1 VSVHTSAARGF
12 QRAADAYE
20 RGRPEY
26 PGAALQWLRDRFDL
40 GVGRTVVDVGA
51 GTGKLTRA
59 VTATGANVIAVEP
72 VAAMRTVLE
81 REVPSA
87 HLLEG
92 TAEALPLTDASVDV
106 ILAAA
111 AFHWFDGRRALT
123 EFHRVLRPGGG
134 LGLIWNRRP
143 REDELHAAI
152 NEIIDPYRGDTP
164 SHIAGAW
171 RVALDETDLFVSDG
185 ELATAFEQVF
195 DLERFVDRI
204 GSISFIAALDER
216 ERTDVLGRIRAVG
229 NSRTPPIRL
238 AYTCDIHAYRRR

>member
-1 VSVHTSAARGF
+1 
-12 QRAADAYE
+12 
-20 RGRPEY
+20 
-26 PGAALQWLRDRFDL
+26 LRDRFDL
-40 GVGRTVVDVGA
+40 RPGRTVVDVGA

-59 VTATGANVIAVEP
+59 VMATGANVFAVEP
-72 VAAMRTVLE
+72 VAAMRSVLE

-87 HLLEG
+87 HVLDG
-92 TAEALPLTDASVDV
+92 TAEALPLKDASVDV

-111 AFHWFDGRRALT
+111 AFHWFEGRQALA

-134 LGLIWNRRP
+134 MGLIWNRRP

-171 RVALDETDLFVSDG
+171 RVALDETDLFDSDG
-185 ELATAFEQVF
+185 EFAIAFEQVF

-216 ERTDVLGRIRAVG
+216 ARTDVLERIRAVG
-229 NSRTPPIRL
+229 NAQTQPIHL
-238 AYTCDIHAYRRR
+238 AYTCEVHAYRRR

>member
-1 VSVHTSAARGF
+1 M
-12 QRAADAYE
+12 
-20 RGRPEY
+20 
-26 PGAALQWLRDRFDL
+26 RDRFDL
-40 GVGRTVVDVGA
+40 RAGRTVVDAGA

-59 VTATGANVIAVEP
+59 LVATGANVVAVEP
-72 VAAMRTVLE
+72 LSAMRGVLE

-87 HLLEG
+87 DVLDA

-111 AFHWFDGRRALT
+111 AFHWFDNQRALA

-143 REDELHAAI
+143 RDDELHAAI

-185 ELATAFEQVF
+185 EFATAFEQVF
-195 DLERFVDRI
+195 DLDRFVDRI
-204 GSISFIAALDER
+204 GSISFIAALDGQQH
-216 ERTDVLGRIRAVG
+216 TDVLERIRAVG
-229 NSRTPPIRL
+229 SSRTPPIQL
-238 AYTCDIHAYRRR
+238 AYTCEVHAYRRR